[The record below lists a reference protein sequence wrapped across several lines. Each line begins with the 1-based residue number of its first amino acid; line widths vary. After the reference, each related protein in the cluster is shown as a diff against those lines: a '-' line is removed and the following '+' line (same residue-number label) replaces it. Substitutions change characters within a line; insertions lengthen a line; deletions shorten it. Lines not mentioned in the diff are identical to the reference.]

1 MPPAASARRPSPAVV
16 LAVLAMGAMSYAL
29 LQSLVV
35 PALPAIQQDL
45 HTSAA
50 GAAWVMTAYLL
61 SASVATPIAG
71 RLGDM
76 FGKRRTLMVVL
87 SMLALGTLVSALAS
101 SITVLIA
108 GRAVQGLGGAVF
120 PLAYGIIRDEFPPG
134 RVAMGISLMS
144 AILGIGGGAG
154 IVLAGPILD
163 GLGYH
168 WLFWIPLLPIL
179 AAVAAT
185 AFVIPESPL
194 RVPGR
199 INLLG
204 GLLLG
209 GWLVC
214 LLLAFSY
221 AADWGW
227 GSARFLGLLVLA
239 AALFAGWVW
248 QESRAREPLV
258 DMRMMRLRGMW
269 TTNVAAVLTGFGML
283 GAFVLV
289 PQLVELPGVT
299 GFGFG
304 GSVTEAGL
312 FLLPA
317 TLAMLIVSPLAARL
331 AERTGSRL
339 NLILGMAIM
348 AGAFLILGLAH
359 SASWQIL
366 LAMTLVGIGIGFAY
380 AALANLVVEAVPPG
394 QTGVAT
400 GMNAVMRTIGSSL
413 GGQITASVIAAQV
426 ALSGLPL
433 ESGFTLAFLI
443 CAGAM
448 TLGVAAG
455 VLVPGREAGLEATA
469 AGRVAAVVDLA

>member
-1 MPPAASARRPSPAVV
+1 MPALRRSHPSPTVV

-45 HTSAA
+45 HTSAT
-50 GAAWVMTAYLL
+50 GVAWVMTAYLL

-76 FGKRRTLMVVL
+76 FGKRRTLIVVL
-87 SMLALGTLVSALAS
+87 SMLALGTLVSALAT
-101 SITVLIA
+101 SITVLIV

-120 PLAYGIIRDEFPPG
+120 PLAYGVIRDEFPPG
-134 RVAMGISLMS
+134 RVAMGIALMS

-168 WLFWIPLLPIL
+168 WLFWIPLVPIL
-179 AAVAAT
+179 AAIAAT
-185 AFVIPESPL
+185 ALVIRESPV

-199 INLLG
+199 INIVG

-227 GSARFLGLLVLA
+227 GSARFLGLLALA
-239 AALFAGWVW
+239 AILLAAWVR

-258 DMRMMRLRGMW
+258 DMRMMQLRGVW
-269 TTNVAAVLTGFGML
+269 TTNTAALLTGFGML

-289 PQLVELPGVT
+289 PQLVELPEST

-317 TLAMLIVSPLAARL
+317 TLAMLIVGPLAARL

-339 NLILGMAIM
+339 NLIVGMAVM
-348 AGAFLILGLAH
+348 AVAFVILGLAH
-359 SASWQIL
+359 SSGWEIL
-366 LAMTLVGIGIGFAY
+366 LAMTVVGTGIGFAF

-400 GMNAVMRTIGSSL
+400 GMNQVMRSIGSSL

-426 ALSGLPL
+426 AVGGLPL

-448 TLGVAAG
+448 TLGVTAG
-455 VLVPGREAGLEATA
+455 LLVPGRAVARGEAGAIT
-469 AGRVAAVVDLA
+469 VVVDPA

>member
-87 SMLALGTLVSALAS
+87 SMLALGTLVSALAT

-120 PLAYGIIRDEFPPG
+120 PLAYGVIRDEFPPG

-179 AAVAAT
+179 AAVGAT

-227 GSARFLGLLVLA
+227 GSARFLGLLALA

-258 DMRMMRLRGMW
+258 DMRMMRLRGIW

-289 PQLVELPGVT
+289 PQLVELPRVT

-455 VLVPGREAGLEATA
+455 VLVPGREAARETAA